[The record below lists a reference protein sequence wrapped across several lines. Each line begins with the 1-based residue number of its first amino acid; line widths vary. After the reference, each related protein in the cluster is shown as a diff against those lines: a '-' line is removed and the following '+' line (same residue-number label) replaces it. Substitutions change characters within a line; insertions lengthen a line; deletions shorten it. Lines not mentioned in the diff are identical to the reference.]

1 MPIEVTMP
9 RLSDTMEQGTV
20 VKWHVA
26 EGDTVETGQVL
37 ADIETDKATME
48 LESFDTGTVA
58 KIAAAEGTQVA
69 VGSLIMVIAEEGEDA
84 AEAAKSAGGSAGGS
98 ASGGAE
104 KKAKADASDE
114 GGDDASNGAT
124 ATATETEDDHAPA
137 ANGHPRGASGDEGGR
152 IFVSPLARKMAEDEG
167 IDLAA
172 LTGSGP
178 SGRIVRKD
186 IEAAIAK
193 GGTPDASKND
203 DKATKT
209 DKPRSAPAPMVPDAG
224 SALESRSIPVS
235 GMRATIAKRL
245 LESTQQI
252 PHYYVTVQARMDEL
266 LNLRKQ
272 LNAQLESQGVKL
284 SVNDFI
290 IRACG
295 LAMHQH
301 PYVNSRWIQKDGQ
314 ATVELVGEVNIGMAI
329 ALEREGG
336 GLVVGTIR
344 HADRVGLRQISSE
357 SKRLATKAR
366 EKGLSPEDMADQTFT
381 ISSLGMFGVRHYT
394 AIINPPNTAILAV
407 GAATATPVV
416 NHDGSIA
423 AGHVMDMTLS
433 SDHRV
438 IDGAMAAK
446 YLNTVREYLEHPA
459 TLLV

>member
-26 EGDTVETGQVL
+26 EGDAVQTGQVL

-58 KIAAAEGTQVA
+58 KIAAPEGTQVA

-84 AEAAKSAGGSAGGS
+84 AEAAKSAGGSAGSSSG
-98 ASGGAE
+98 ASE
-104 KKAKADASDE
+104 KKQAKAEASDHSDDDAHT
-114 GGDDASNGAT
+114 GGTAIATKTEHASNG
-124 ATATETEDDHAPA
+124 
-137 ANGHPRGASGDEGGR
+137 RSRASGDDEGGR

-186 IEAAIAK
+186 VEAAIAK
-193 GGTPDASKND
+193 GGTTARKTDDQAS
-203 DKATKT
+203 KT

-224 SALESRSIPVS
+224 SALESRSVPVS

-284 SVNDFI
+284 SVNDFV
-290 IRACG
+290 IRACA

-366 EKGLSPEDMADQTFT
+366 EKGLSPDDMADQTFT

-416 NHDGSIA
+416 TPDGSIA

>member
-1 MPIEVTMP
+1 MPIQVTMP

-26 EGDTVETGQVL
+26 EGDAVQTGQVL

-58 KIAAAEGTQVA
+58 KIAAPEGTQVA

-84 AEAAKSAGGSAGGS
+84 AEAAKSAGGSAGTS
-98 ASGGAE
+98 
-104 KKAKADASDE
+104 KKAKADGHD
-114 GGDDASNGAT
+114 DDAHTGGT
-124 ATATETEDDHAPA
+124 ATATETDHASNGRSRA
-137 ANGHPRGASGDEGGR
+137 AADDEGGR

-167 IDLAA
+167 IDLTA

-193 GGTPDASKND
+193 GTTTARKTEDQASKL
-203 DKATKT
+203 
-209 DKPRSAPAPMVPDAG
+209 DKPRSTPAPMVPDAG
-224 SALESRSIPVS
+224 SALESRSVPVS

-245 LESTQQI
+245 LESKQHI

-284 SVNDFI
+284 SVNDFV
-290 IRACG
+290 IRACA

-366 EKGLSPEDMADQTFT
+366 EKGLSPDDMADQTFT
-381 ISSLGMFGVRHYT
+381 ISSLGMFGVSHYT

-416 NHDGSIA
+416 NPDGSIT
-423 AGHVMDMTLS
+423 AGHLMDMTLS

-446 YLNTVREYLEHPA
+446 YLSTVREYLEHPA